1 MNMNQPRRIQAKQ
14 SAVRNTSFSF
24 SPNHSSVGILQSGLE
39 KDYFLWRR
47 YELGDE
53 TYLEMQPPKIKY
65 DNAAGKPTIYTADG
79 AIIENEIYYI
89 DEVKYLE
96 ESLTEENKLK
106 FEILEKLF
114 AKQSKVF
121 RVVTEVDIRV
131 GHRIDNIKQ
140 LYPAKRHPAPIA
152 EFTKL
157 TSGRRF
163 RHLTMKEAIKLCKK
177 RKLPLWVIKRS
188 IAHGLF
194 QTDITKHMSE
204 LELTWS
210 TGFGV

>member
-53 TYLEMQPPKIKY
+53 TYLEMQPRKIKY
-65 DNAAGKPTIYTADG
+65 DNVEGKPTTYTADG

-96 ESLTEENKLK
+96 ESLTKENKLK
-106 FEILEKLF
+106 FKILKKLF
-114 AKQSKVF
+114 AKKNKVF
-121 RVVTEVDIRV
+121 RVITEVDIRV
-131 GHRIDNIKQ
+131 GHRMDNIKQ
-140 LYPAKRHPAPIA
+140 LYPSKLHPAPIK
-152 EFTKL
+152 EFEALTK
-157 TSGRRF
+157 GIRF
-163 RHLTMKEAIKLCKK
+163 KHLYIKDAIALSKK
-177 RKLPLWVIKRS
+177 RKLPFWVIRRS

-194 QTDITKHMSE
+194 QTDITKHMTE

-210 TGFGV
+210 

>member
-14 SAVRNTSFSF
+14 SAVRNTSFSL
-24 SPNHSSVGILQSGLE
+24 SNQHGTVGVLE
-39 KDYFLWRR
+39 STLETDYFLWKR

-53 TYLEMQPPKIKY
+53 TYFEMQPPKIKY
-65 DNAAGKPTIYTADG
+65 HNAVGKPTTYTADG

-131 GHRIDNIKQ
+131 GNRIDNIKQ

-152 EFTKL
+152 EFTEL

>member
-1 MNMNQPRRIQAKQ
+1 MNTNQPRRIQAKQ
-14 SAVRNTSFSF
+14 SPVRSTSFSL
-24 SPNHSSVGILQSGLE
+24 SPNHNSVGVLESSLE

-47 YELGDE
+47 YELGEE
-53 TYLEMQPPKIKY
+53 TLLEMQPPKIKY
-65 DNAAGKPTIYTADG
+65 DNAEGKPTTYTADG
-79 AIIENEIYYI
+79 AIIENAIYYI
-89 DEVKYLE
+89 DEVKYLK
-96 ESLTEENKLK
+96 ESLTDKNKFK
-106 FEILEKLF
+106 FKILEDLF
-114 AKQSKVF
+114 AKQDKVF

-152 EFTKL
+152 EFTQLVKGK
-157 TSGRRF
+157 TF
-163 RHLTMKEAIKLCKK
+163 RHLYMKDAIVLCKK

-204 LELTWS
+204 FELTWS